1 MFDSRTGRACLDAN
15 PEAGAPI
22 GAFVPCGCRCEPS
35 FKWLCVYTEF
45 GAEMLADQ
53 ELRTQGLCTW
63 YPMHFERERIRSM
76 FPRYLLMQADLADD
90 LWRKAYR
97 TPGVVTVLGTR
108 YERPSSV
115 PAVVLE
121 TLWSQCAPNGVI
133 YPAKPPPPPMPSGDR
148 ISVIPP
154 GTPVKL
160 DSGPY
165 AAVFA
170 NASAICRWSSAK
182 RVALL
187 LRTLDGREDQLTVP
201 RSHVGM
207 AV

>member
-1 MFDSRTGRACLDAN
+1 MFDSRTDQVCLDAN

-22 GAFVPCGCRCEPS
+22 GAFVPCGCRSGPA
-35 FKWLCVYTEF
+35 FQWLCIYTEF
-45 GAEMLADQ
+45 GAETLADQ

-63 YPMHFERERIRSM
+63 YPLHFDRERIRSM

-115 PAVVLE
+115 PALVLE
-121 TLWSQCAPNGVI
+121 TLWRQCAPNGVI
-133 YPAKPPPPPMPSGDR
+133 YPAKPVMLGDR
-148 ISVIPP
+148 TSRIAP

-160 DSGPY
+160 VSGPY
-165 AAVFA
+165 AAMFA
-170 NASAICRWSSAK
+170 DARAICRWSPAR

-187 LRTLDGREDQLTVP
+187 LKTLDGRETKLTVP
-201 RSHVGM
+201 RSDVVV